1 VFRLPLSRLPLKTR
15 LISSYLVILALGG
28 LATSV
33 VGSWIVS
40 STIMKEAQA
49 GAVRSLAAAQTIYQ
63 DELSRLE
70 RTVSILAG
78 EPEMAEL
85 ARAGS
90 EHGERRLDRVFRDS
104 GFAFMGVTDAQGRV
118 VRRAVPGTT
127 VGDTLRAEVLAA
139 ALAGRAVA
147 ATEILGVEQLSR
159 EAPGLEASVALD
171 VVATPR
177 EWPAAS
183 PSLGSGMVLLA
194 AAPLAD
200 DQGVIH
206 GAVYAGQL
214 INGDLGIVDRMW
226 RVLYAGETYRNEP
239 VGTVTLFQGGVRVA
253 TTVLGEGGA
262 RALGTTVSEEVGR
275 AVLGEGRPWRDRA
288 FVVHHWYLAA
298 YEPVRSL
305 GGATVGIIGVGVL
318 ERYHAQIRDRVII
331 SFFAIAGL
339 GFLVI
344 LVATYGIMGNILR
357 PIGEMADAAQKIAA
371 GDFNHVIR
379 TAGEGEVAVLANSFN
394 SMLESLRA
402 MRADLE
408 AWGRTLED
416 KVDQRSRELL
426 AMQVRMARTERL
438 ASLGMLSA
446 GVAHE
451 INNPL
456 GGVLALSAL
465 ALEDLPPDDPNRENL
480 EEVVRQAQRCKAIVK
495 GLLDF
500 SRQSASSSEPVDL
513 GRVAQE
519 ALALVKPQAAFFN
532 VDLVCAF
539 EPSLPPVMADRAEI
553 QQVVLNIIMNAV
565 QAMDEQGRLTVTT
578 SSSEGIAELA
588 ISDTGHGIPPEQI
601 GHVFDP
607 FFTTKDESK
616 GTGLGLSIAYGIV
629 SKHGG
634 TISVESEVGVGT
646 TFTLRFPVTPEF
658 ARQAYAPEPES
669 LEATPAPQTQPAPAG
684 PEAARK
690 KPPPIWEPV
699 SGPSGRKPK
708 R

>member
-1 VFRLPLSRLPLKTR
+1 MSGNPLSRFPLRAR

-28 LATSV
+28 LVTSV

-49 GAVRSLAAAQTIYQ
+49 GAARSLAAARTIYE

-78 EPEMAEL
+78 EPEVTDL
-85 ARAGS
+85 ARGRS
-90 EHGERRLDRVFRDS
+90 QHGERRLERVFRDS

-118 VRRAVPGTT
+118 VRRAVPGTA

-147 ATEILGVEQLSR
+147 ATEILGVEQIAR

-171 VVATPR
+171 VVGTPGGWR
-177 EWPAAS
+177 AAS

-200 DQGVIH
+200 DQGVIR
-206 GAVYAGQL
+206 GAVYAGRL

-226 RVLYAGETYRNEP
+226 RVLYAGETYRDEP
-239 VGTVTLFQGGVRVA
+239 VGTVTLFQDGVRVA
-253 TTVLGEGGA
+253 TTVTGEGGA
-262 RALGTTVSEEVGR
+262 RALGTTVSDEVAG

-288 FVVHHWYLAA
+288 FVVRDWYLAA

-305 GGATVGIIGVGVL
+305 SGATVGIIGVGVL
-318 ERYHAQIRDRVII
+318 ERYYAQIRDRVII

-357 PIGEMADAAQKIAA
+357 PIGEMAEAAQKIAA
-371 GDFNHVIR
+371 GDFNQVIHA
-379 TAGEGEVAVLANSFN
+379 TGEGEVAVLASSFN

-408 AWGRTLED
+408 AWGRTLEQ
-416 KVDQRSRELL
+416 KVEQRSQELL
-426 AMQVRMARTERL
+426 AMQARMARTERL

-465 ALEDLPPDDPNRENL
+465 ALEDLPTDDPNRENL

-519 ALALVKPQAAFFN
+519 ALALVKPQAAFFDI
-532 VDLVCAF
+532 DLVCAF
-539 EPSLPPVMADRAEI
+539 EPNLPPVMADRAEL
-553 QQVVLNIIMNAV
+553 QQVVLNIVMNAA
-565 QAMDEQGRLTVTT
+565 QAMEGQGRLTLTT
-578 SSSEGIAELA
+578 TTADGFAELA
-588 ISDTGHGIPPEQI
+588 ISDTGHGIPPDQI
-601 GHVFDP
+601 HHVFDP
-607 FFTTKDESK
+607 FFTTKDASK

-646 TFTLRFPVTPEF
+646 TFTIRFPVTPEF
-658 ARQAYAPEPES
+658 ARRAYAPGAGPQEP
-669 LEATPAPQTQPAPAG
+669 APAPQAQPASAG
-684 PEAARK
+684 PEAAKR